1 MQLGQQRQRLS
12 RMLLLAAAAKFALA
26 TTVSVK
32 KPVVPVTPAAP
43 APVQH
48 HAVQQV
54 NAAQRVI
61 VVPSSF

>member
-1 MQLGQQRQRLS
+1 MRHR
-12 RMLLLAAAAKFALA
+12 AVAAKFALV

-32 KPVVPVTPAAP
+32 KPVVPVTLAAT

-48 HAVQQV
+48 HAVRPA

-61 VVPSSF
+61 VVPSSFQLPVKP

>member
-1 MQLGQQRQRLS
+1 MRHR
-12 RMLLLAAAAKFALA
+12 AVAAKFALV

-32 KPVVPVTPAAP
+32 KPVVPVTLAAT
-43 APVQH
+43 AHVQH
-48 HAVQQV
+48 HAVRPA

>member
-1 MQLGQQRQRLS
+1 
-12 RMLLLAAAAKFALA
+12 MLHLAAAAKSALA

-32 KPVVPVTPAAP
+32 KRAAPVTPAAT
-43 APVQH
+43 ASVQH
-48 HAVQQV
+48 HAVRPA